1 MATPEDLE
9 RAIRVLNAQNLTP
22 EEQHKRQLEYIK
34 QGQIASGRAKGG
46 VWDALGALSD
56 SFQSSFVSA
65 FAGDAKTLDYM
76 FDSDITKSAEE
87 NLRNIAEGINR
98 EKSARAQIAS
108 QKKFIEEE
116 KVTPYHTERSLGDAW
131 SDIYSYVD
139 LAGSGAGSIA
149 AMMVSGFGLKT
160 VAKAGLKQMLKKGM
174 KREAD
179 RLQKMNKEWGYE
191 KAQEE
196 AQKSLIDKVKKY
208 DSALGMASYGTA
220 ETAIVSGSVG
230 QSIEEEIMR
239 APVEILNE
247 SPYFKEMY
255 WELRDANPDL
265 SQDTI
270 HNLARTKLAREAG
283 IEGAKTVAIPSFM
296 LGSVAGKFIEDAIT
310 GRLSQSVVRNFAT
323 LEAVEL
329 PAEAAQ
335 GATEQFVQN
344 KIYKEYAD
352 KSRDVWEDVADA
364 AVREGLGVGLGVAPL
379 SAVGAVSAAS
389 RAKAEAEG
397 ADVGAAPDL
406 AVTEE
411 AGVEDDLSDIG
422 EMEPEDPGGP
432 PAGPGVVTDEQAAA
446 ATEGEVDVEPDLVEQ
461 GIAEAEAEERTPD
474 QPKPETTG
482 VKPPETE
489 VGPRAPETEPVAPT
503 DTGTEAGP
511 RAPAAAEQAVEEV
524 EQAVPEFE
532 RGGPEQITPIQE
544 AQANLMDITD
554 NVLPVAVGIASPQ
567 QSIDPADASGVAT
580 EVADMPRQDLNKTGK
595 AVGLKTAKS
604 RKNLEGAARAASL
617 IAKTNP
623 DTASDELVNSQLRAA
638 DQILKDP
645 PKQPANDPRAR
656 LKKVQRQMAENAR
669 DAVNLQRARERIES
683 AVERGEFGLQ
693 DFLDLPVEQRLAFGD
708 IGRAIRRKNM
718 FEGTTDEDIE
728 RMVEEI
734 GEEEVPTPTE
744 TEAGPRTPEPERP
757 AEPEPEP
764 TEEVQPEEEATTPE
778 PTETEA
784 GPRAPEPAPEE
795 VTTPEPTEEVQPEE
809 EAKKD
814 EPTAEIIPE
823 KEEPVEHESVD
834 PIRQFLSEAT
844 AKDRVMISGTRMNG
858 QPAKTRTITFEEGAD
873 GEYKFSEGKK
883 KHAVRMH
890 NGRMTLFAGGRV
902 KTMIIDSVAEAP
914 KSRKVVADKEGNIN
928 GTLRR
933 LWQLFAK
940 QKATPTEA
948 DLLIKKIEKAVSKGE
963 HVKAVD
969 IPADATPG
977 TRRMVNYLMSNVPTF
992 FEWAGPMA
1000 GGGRSDWQYSFKEA
1014 LKKVINGEPIKRS
1027 RLETVEEIQDLVST
1041 YTGLMQDM
1049 RDLFNGAK
1057 NVDEVLDRYVT
1068 HEFSRSEWKDEL
1080 DAAKE
1085 GNRNRLYNR
1094 RIGYLEDSWHEQYT
1108 GLMPTQKLGADA
1120 VWRQAKSFRSQENI
1134 TEDGLNFKRERF
1146 DLAMLAAA
1154 RSGFPDWRKGKDVT
1168 GQQILDTF
1176 GFANITYGEYVGSTA
1191 EEGKISEAQLYRN
1204 MVYDAFMDLSYITG
1218 IDASAMGHNIW
1229 LSVGALGQ
1237 GKKFAAFYSN
1247 GWTAID
1253 LRDDN
1258 AEDMK
1263 EILDDNRVSY
1273 SADEDINSLRNKVQ
1287 KVLKRKNAKVTQV
1300 KVLHFNRTTGDGTL
1314 AHEWAHSLD
1323 YRLPGMARG
1332 ASEELKNK
1340 MSLSSAYQVVRDLI
1354 NDFIKATD
1362 TDISEEQRE
1371 RNLRS
1376 EITNTLNWNEYRFR
1390 TETDYYKNA
1399 KAIKPADYWA
1409 NDKELF
1415 ARAVEARIYDYMSAN
1430 DEFNPF
1436 LQGNQPAEG
1445 TGQNPFTGYAGT
1457 PYPEGEERHHFNEM
1471 LDNIF
1476 AGLSVDTEGNIVDE
1490 ADRSK
1495 FGTNAQFNVMKQGIL
1510 DSLDDMIA
1518 QAAEDRLDFQ
1528 LALQDDSV
1536 DDGLDAEIKKLTD
1549 ADIENLVNS
1558 SEPDPDTRKP
1568 KKKPKVKKGPKKP
1581 GTGATGPAEPKTV
1594 SKRDKA
1600 KGIFEDNG
1608 IDPGIADR
1616 LFDIMDGKKP
1626 PEDPDD
1632 GDPDVRFSL
1641 DDNPDVNPELY
1652 EALIKEFSAA
1662 YHDQKMQGSHSP
1674 SDLIRVIK
1682 AAVGNDKRF
1691 NPYLIQFMKEV
1702 KNGTLDY
1709 TQHLDSDR
1717 ARAYS
1722 DAKGNADRESP
1733 ATVDDREGVGADDR
1747 KEDAGRAGD
1756 GAEPGATDGE
1766 IRDRDAGGTEQ
1777 YERDVEF
1784 AQLTPTE
1791 QAERLFQETGLES
1804 SSVESL
1810 PRAVVESTQSQVN
1823 RKPTSPPGEHEVE
1836 YSAPVSQAENQYLA
1850 MQSLQETI
1858 GQNIDDWLTGELEY
1872 KSVDGMREALMSL
1885 QVEGAAAAVWQ
1896 MQQGKSVIIGDQ
1908 TGVGKGRQ
1916 AAAVIRWA
1924 ERKGKVPIFITQ
1936 KPALYTDMYN
1946 ELLDMDSDFIKP
1958 YLSGSGQGIK
1968 QKKEKETDPDVW
1980 LFRNANTDKLNAE
1993 IAKSGTL
2000 PGESNAMFT
2009 TYDQLKSPKRRAA
2022 VDKLIENG
2030 NAVLIMD
2037 ESHEAAGPGSGIN
2050 EYLSN
2055 AIPQSDGSMFLS
2067 ATFAKRPEHLAFYF
2081 NTDLSDA
2088 VDNMAQLIEA
2098 LRNGGTQ
2105 LQEVMSQALT
2115 RGGQLFNRQISYEGI
2130 EIKTKFD
2137 KSNEARDREYADSIT
2152 EYVRELIEKNFKVV
2166 EDLEENFSDPMQ
2178 VANRLYANKQ
2188 IDDETFA
2195 QIQEQYQEDMLASK
2209 RSEKKLSVNYT
2220 PINNIIHN
2228 LMGNLMVAAKAD
2240 GAVNEILTALR
2251 NDQKPIIGLDKTNAA
2266 ILEQYRRANDLD
2278 AGADVSDFN
2287 WATMIELYGDKTYNV
2302 SISFKG
2308 RDNWEAKGNVNST
2321 DVDNQGLVE
2330 ELNTVVEDAKEALAF
2345 IDLPLSPIDY
2355 IIQTAEARA
2364 KKELGRTIKLGEVT
2378 GRQNGGFGIDYTG
2391 KKPKLMRLPKT
2402 NPVDTVESFNGG
2414 TNENPITDGLDG
2426 LLINRSGSTG
2436 ISAHSSVKHG
2446 DQRERHMIIIEPA
2459 PDINIFQQMLGR
2471 IFRTGMAPKADGSQT
2486 MPYYTLLG
2494 SSIPADVRNIAVTNQ
2509 KMESLN
2515 AQTSS
2520 NKEGTAGIDVVD
2532 FINKYGD
2539 EVVEKWIDKNRIFSD
2554 LYPGWASKKAENKL
2568 AYWASARI
2576 GMMPFSVQEEFFQQV
2591 TDGYIAYIAELD
2603 DRGENDL
2610 KQTSHNWRAIP
2621 REEIK
2626 LAEKIG
2632 DGGGFKSG
2640 SYLVRWV
2647 IEKEFKPLRGE
2658 QVQELVNERKAEVKP
2673 SPEAVGEMLA
2683 RVQELDESNQ
2693 ERISKVADLTPD
2705 AMSIYNAAMD
2715 YLTGA
2720 ADEFPTRFDG
2730 LLAEMQSPQMIENAK
2745 NQNRKGQ
2752 LEAAIGAV
2760 KSVYNKARS
2769 KRTFKEMTEK
2779 FQTGH
2784 IVAYPDKSSEKIIN
2798 GTIINMYW
2806 DSQREDPHGLGNI
2819 HVEIALTGG
2828 GKARMNTNM
2837 ATLNNLEVDTVSGK
2851 KKFSVVDSSPDLD
2864 EYVKYHETLGDTSAT
2879 GEAWIA
2885 IGNPLLAASELN
2897 QRGSYVR
2904 FTDYKGRTL
2913 QGIKIPDTIVE
2924 KEGIEATY
2932 KGNVEIPSGEVIVNF
2947 FKDNYFGDF
2956 PTERGFA
2963 TRYGTTRITVDK
2975 QDSSKITVRF
2985 RNSDGLEKFND
2996 ENLQRILKETGIAT
3010 NTDDNFSWFTVPRVD
3025 AEPLL
3030 NEVMRRSRF
3039 VVSAGDKVW
3048 LKDYMTLPEPIQ
3060 AQDSTAVPYTEAQT
3074 IEYEG
3079 GMTATRGTYKV
3090 KHKGFYITGIPESKV
3105 SQINPLSVKMRNEE
3119 GGYFFFENMF
3129 EPGGKV
3135 EKVIGTPITSS
3146 KSSGTSF
3153 ALGGIARGT
3162 KAAQV
3167 EEVLKG
3173 LGTKLKGLTNVVQS
3187 ENDLP
3192 ADVKAKIRTR
3202 KLYGRVR
3209 GVYHKGKIYI
3219 VADNLYTPE
3228 QAEAVFLHE
3237 AIGHLGLRQLLGKEL
3252 NALLNRVAMRYPQEM
3267 KAIAKRYNINLK
3279 TKSGRMEAAE
3289 ELLAHIA
3296 EQNLNPSLIQRL
3308 INLMQK
3314 FLRSIGFQMPVTK
3327 SEIVSLLQ
3335 KARETV
3341 EQEGFNTESALDTG
3355 DARFSVKPSTMDK
3368 DVKKTPDETVMQ
3380 AIRDGQPVDAAFR
3393 AIWNVA
3399 EATQLPKLVRMT
3411 SAASLRGAS
3420 NFYGQHMKWSHPFFQ
3435 HMAKGLIDRYGLDEE
3450 FRKLEVRVGAK
3461 ASEIVGE
3468 MMDIINNL
3476 QALAKTEKEYTE
3488 LTEILVNEAPTTE
3501 EWESISEPIRKR
3513 VEELGQEAVDYGLI
3527 SQEAYDE
3534 HKGAYLHRVYM
3545 KYENDKSGMQKWAEK
3560 LIGSRKPRI
3569 QGDQTIQRGLI
3580 VGVPIK
3586 RLLNEIGI
3594 EREDL
3599 IKDGQGVTIYAL
3611 EKIGD
3616 NGQKVIRRT
3625 FSLGKPVKPD
3635 DTYNVMQYKVRYVK
3649 GDTVRIHRDWTKDE
3663 RKAMGEITDAR
3674 YVLGK
3679 TFALFSKDLSNGMF
3693 FKEISENPAWTWDG
3707 EEAPDDFAEGQ
3718 EALRLGIATG
3728 YEWVKVPTTRVH
3740 PKSRTPRYGALAGKY
3755 VRAEIFQHLNQLQKM
3770 QQPSFWKSIMTQFK
3784 LNKTAR
3790 NPVVHFNNIMSNLV
3804 LMDMADVRMSDLWM
3818 AIKEIRNKGPMYQ
3831 EAMKHGAFGSSFAEK
3846 DLQNDV
3852 LDKLLDDLQGVVGVK
3867 PVGMEDVFRSMDKL
3881 PMNKQIAFMMKISD
3895 ALWNGFDVKGR
3906 KVGARQFD
3914 KMMLNMYQTEDE
3926 WFRMATYLRRRG
3938 QGMDAA
3944 EAGISA
3950 RDQFLNYDITA
3961 PWINAAKAVALPF
3974 ISYTYRAVPIVARS
3988 MMNRPWKMAKYF
4000 TIAYAINAIGYALS
4014 GGDEEKERKSLRD
4027 EVSGRLWIGTER
4039 LLRMPWN
4046 DEKGNPYFWD
4056 VRRLIPVG
4064 DVFDL
4069 NQHHAALPIVPAP
4082 LFPSGPAML
4091 LPEFLLNKTSFFGE
4105 QIVDW
4110 EADDGVIATEKTFN
4124 WLWKAYGPSAP
4135 WIPYSYYADK
4145 IMIAGRGGRDR
4156 LGREYS
4162 IPEALASSVGVK
4174 LARHDVSYGMA
4185 LKALE
4190 IERKVKAIRHHL
4202 NFLEKDYWQG
4212 KVQKSTYDGLK
4223 ARYIKQLKRHEE
4235 KAKELFG
4242 GG

>member
-1 MATPEDLE
+1 MAIDLDDAV
-9 RAIRVLNAQNLTP
+9 RALNAQNLTP
-22 EEQHKRQLEYIK
+22 AERHRKQLEYIK
-34 QGQIASGRAKGG
+34 AGQIASGTAKGG

-76 FDSDITKSAEE
+76 FDSDITKDAEE
-87 NLRNIAEGINR
+87 SLRNIAEGINR
-98 EKSARAQIAS
+98 EKSARAQIAA

-239 APVEILNE
+239 APAEILNE
-247 SPYFKEMY
+247 SPRFKEMY

-265 SQDTI
+265 KSDTV
-270 HNLARTKLAREAG
+270 HNLTRTKLAREAG

-296 LGSVAGKFIEDAIT
+296 LGSVAGKYIEDAIA

-323 LEAVEL
+323 LEAIEL
-329 PAEAAQ
+329 PTEAAQ
-335 GATEQFVQN
+335 GATEQYVQN

-352 KSRDVWEDVADA
+352 QSRDVWEDVAEA

-379 SAVGAVSAAS
+379 SAVGAVSAAN
-389 RAKAEAEG
+389 REKAKAQG
-397 ADVGAAPDL
+397 TDPGAAPDL

-411 AGVEDDLSDIG
+411 AGVEDDLSDVM
-422 EMEPEDPGGP
+422 EMEPDT
-432 PAGPGVVTDEQAAA
+432 PAGTDTVTDDQAAA
-446 ATEGEVDVEPDLVEQ
+446 ATEQEVDLDLDLDEQ
-461 GIAEAEAEERTPD
+461 AVAEMEAETRTPD

-482 VKPPETE
+482 VKEPETE
-489 VGPRAPETEPVAPT
+489 VGPRAPETEPVTPT

-524 EQAVPEFE
+524 EQVTPEAPAE
-532 RGGPEQITPIQE
+532 PTPVQVALTDLPETSDVATPI
-544 AQANLMDITD
+544 ATAIAT
-554 NVLPVAVGIASPQ
+554 PGVGATAA
-567 QSIDPADASGVAT
+567 DPSGVAVP
-580 EVADMPRQDLNKTGK
+580 VADLSRQDLNKVGK

-617 IAKTNP
+617 IANTNV
-623 DTASDELVNSQLRAA
+623 DEASPELVDSQLRAA
-638 DQILKDP
+638 DQILRDP
-645 PKQPANDPRAR
+645 PKTPADNPPQR
-656 LKKVQRQMAENAR
+656 LKKVQQQLAENAR
-669 DAVNLQRARERIES
+669 DAANLQARREEIE
-683 AVERGEFGLQ
+683 AGVEAGTFGLQ
-693 DFLDLPVEQRLAFGD
+693 DFLDLPPAERLAFGD

-728 RMVEEI
+728 RMVEEM
-734 GEEEVPTPTE
+734 GEEEVPEPTE
-744 TEAGPRTPEPERP
+744 TEAGPRAPEPERP

-764 TEEVQPEEEATTPE
+764 TEEVQPEEEVTTPE

-784 GPRAPEPAPEE
+784 GPRAPEPTPEE
-795 VTTPEPTEEVQPEE
+795 VTTPEPTEEVQ
-809 EAKKD
+809 KD
-814 EPTAEIIPE
+814 EPTSEIVPE

-834 PIRQFLSEAT
+834 AIREFFAKAEA
-844 AKDRVMISGTRMNG
+844 KERVMLSGTRMNG
-858 QPAKTRTITFEEGAD
+858 QPAKTRTVTFEEGAD
-873 GEYKFSEGKK
+873 GEYKLSEGKK
-883 KHAVRMH
+883 RHVVKMH

-902 KTMIIDSVAEAP
+902 KTMIIDSAATAP
-914 KSRKVVADKEGNIN
+914 KTRKVVADKEGNIN

-963 HVKAVD
+963 HIKAVD

-1000 GGGRSDWQYSFKEA
+1000 GGGRADWQYSFKDA
-1014 LKKVINGEPIKRS
+1014 LKKVINGEPMQRS
-1027 RLETVEEIQDLVST
+1027 KLTTVEEIQDLVST
-1041 YTGLMQDM
+1041 YTGLMQEM

-1057 NVDEVLDRYVT
+1057 TVDEVQDRYVA
-1068 HEFSRSEWKDEL
+1068 HEFDAQQYKSEVKD
-1080 DAAKE
+1080 AKE
-1085 GNRNRLYNR
+1085 NGRQQIYER
-1094 RIGYLEDSWHEQYT
+1094 RIDYQDDSWAKQYT
-1108 GLMPTQKLGADA
+1108 NLLPRRKLGANA
-1120 VWRQAKSFRSQENI
+1120 TFKQARSLRAQENI

-1146 DLAMLAAA
+1146 DLAMLNEM

-1218 IDASAMGHNIW
+1218 IEARAMGHNIW

-1273 SADEDINSLRNKVQ
+1273 GEDEDINSLRNKVQ
-1287 KVLKRKNAKVTQV
+1287 KVIKRKNAKVAQV

-1332 ASEELKNK
+1332 ASQELKNK
-1340 MSLSSAYQVVRDLI
+1340 MSLSSAYQVVRELI
-1354 NDFIKATD
+1354 NDFVKDTD
-1362 TDISEEQRE
+1362 TDMSEEQRE
-1371 RNLRS
+1371 QQLRS

-1390 TETDYYKNA
+1390 TETSYYQNA

-1476 AGLSVDTEGNIVDE
+1476 AGLSVDEDGNIEDK

-1528 LALQDDSV
+1528 LALQDESV
-1536 DDGLDAEIKKLTD
+1536 DDGLDAEMKKLTD

-1568 KKKPKVKKGPKKP
+1568 KKKPKIKRGPKEP

-1594 SKRDKA
+1594 NKRDKA
-1600 KGIFEDNG
+1600 KGVFEDNG
-1608 IDPGIADR
+1608 IDPGLADD
-1616 LFDIMDGKKP
+1616 LFDIMEGKSP
-1626 PEDPDD
+1626 LDDDP
-1632 GDPDVRFSL
+1632 DPDVRFSV
-1641 DDNPDVNPELY
+1641 DEGEPGVDPAVY
-1652 EALIKEFSAA
+1652 EKLVKKFSAI
-1662 YHDQKMQGSHSP
+1662 YHDQKMQGTHSP
-1674 SDLIRVIK
+1674 ADFIKVVK
-1682 AAVGNDKRF
+1682 AATGNDKRF
-1691 NPYLIQFMKEV
+1691 NPYLIQFVKEI
-1702 KNGTLDY
+1702 KNGTIDY
-1709 TQHLDSDR
+1709 TQYLDSDR
-1717 ARAYS
+1717 AGAYAS
-1722 DAKGNADRESP
+1722 AKGNADRESP
-1733 ATVDDREGVGADDR
+1733 ATADDREGVGADDR
-1747 KEDAGRAGD
+1747 AEDAVGTGD
-1756 GAEPGATDGE
+1756 GAEPGVTDGE
-1766 IRDRDAGGTEQ
+1766 ARDRRAGGTDQ

-1784 AQLTPTE
+1784 AQLTPAE

-1804 SSVESL
+1804 SAVESL
-1810 PRAVVESTQSQVN
+1810 PRAVVESTKAQVN
-1823 RKPTSPPGEHEVE
+1823 RKPTSPPGEYEVE

-1850 MQSLQETI
+1850 MQSLQEEL
-1858 GQNIDDWLTGELEY
+1858 GVPIDNYLAEQLEY
-1872 KSVDGMREALMSL
+1872 KSVDQMREALMSL
-1885 QVEGAAAAVWQ
+1885 QVEAAAAAIYQ
-1896 MQQGKSVIIGDQ
+1896 INQGKSVIIGDQ

-1924 ERKGKVPIFITQ
+1924 ERHGKVPVFITQ
-1936 KPALYTDMYN
+1936 KAALYTDMYN
-1946 ELLDMDSDFIKP
+1946 DLQESGTDFIKP
-1958 YLSGSGQGIK
+1958 YLTGSNQGIK
-1968 QKKEKETDPDVW
+1968 KKKKDESAPDEW
-1980 LFRNANTDKLNAE
+1980 MFKQSNTDKSNAE

-2000 PGESNAMFT
+2000 PGDSNAMFT
-2009 TYDQLKSPKRRAA
+2009 TYDQLKSDKRRKALNA
-2022 VDKLIENG
+2022 LVEGG

-2055 AIPQSDGSMFLS
+2055 LIPDADGAMFLS

-2098 LRNGGTQ
+2098 LKNGGTQ

-2115 RGGQLFNRQISYEGI
+2115 RGGQLFRREISYEGI

-2137 KSNEARDREYADSIT
+2137 KANEARDREYADSIT
-2152 EYVRELIEKNFKVV
+2152 GYVRDLIETNFKVV
-2166 EDLEENFSDPMQ
+2166 EDLEKNFSDPMQ
-2178 VANRLYANKQ
+2178 VANRLFQNGD
-2188 IDDETFA
+2188 IDQETLDIIA
-2195 QIQEQYQEDMLASK
+2195 DQYKDDILATK

-2240 GAVNEILTALR
+2240 GAVNEILSAIR
-2251 NDQKPIIGLDKTNAA
+2251 NDMKPIIGLDKTNAS

-2287 WATMIELYGDKTYNV
+2287 WATMIKLYADKSYNV

-2308 RDNWEAKGNVNST
+2308 RDNWEAKGAVNST
-2321 DVDNQGLVE
+2321 DVDDQGLVE
-2330 ELNTVVEDAKEALAF
+2330 ELNTVVDDAKQGLAYV
-2345 IDLPLSPIDY
+2345 DLPLSPIDY
-2355 IIQTAEARA
+2355 IMQTAEARA
-2364 KKELGRTIKLGEVT
+2364 KKELGRTIKLDEVT
-2378 GRQNGGFGIDYTG
+2378 GRQNGGFGIDYTSA
-2391 KKPKLMRLPKT
+2391 KPKLKRLPKQ
-2402 NPVDTVESFNGG
+2402 NPVDIVESFNGG
-2414 TNENPITDGLDG
+2414 TSENPIKGGLDG
-2426 LLINRSGSTG
+2426 LIINRSGSTG

-2446 DQRERHMIIIEPA
+2446 DQRERHMIVAEPA
-2459 PDINIFQQMLGR
+2459 PDINVFLQMLGR
-2471 IFRTGMAPKADGSQT
+2471 IYRTGMAPKDNGAQT

-2494 SSIPADVRNIAVTNQ
+2494 SSIPADVRNIAMTNA

-2515 AQTSS
+2515 AQTSA
-2520 NKEGTAGIDVVD
+2520 NKEGVTSIDVVD

-2539 EVVEKWIDKNRIFSD
+2539 EVVKKWIEANPIFSD
-2554 LYPGWASKKAENKL
+2554 LYPNWAEKLKENKL

-2576 GMMPFSVQEEFFQQV
+2576 GFLPFSVQEEFFETV
-2591 TDGYIAYIAELD
+2591 TDNYLAYIEELNQ
-2603 DRGENDL
+2603 RGENDL
-2610 KQTSHNWRAIP
+2610 AQTSHNWRAIP

-2658 QVQELVNERKAEVKP
+2658 QVQELVNENKAEVKP
-2673 SPEAVGEMLA
+2673 PPEDVSEMVT
-2683 RVQELDESNQ
+2683 RIQELDESNQ
-2693 ERISKVADLTPD
+2693 ERINKAADLAPE
-2705 AMSIYNAAMD
+2705 AMGVYQAALK
-2715 YLTGA
+2715 YLTGE

-2730 LLAEMQSPQMIENAK
+2730 MFKEMQSPDLIEKAK
-2745 NQNRKGQ
+2745 QDNRKGQ
-2752 LEAAIGAV
+2752 LESAIGAV
-2760 KSVYNKARS
+2760 KIAYNKARS
-2769 KRTFKEMTEK
+2769 KRTFLEMTEK
-2779 FQTGH
+2779 FQVGH
-2784 IVAYPDKSSEKIIN
+2784 IVAYPDKSSEKTVN
-2798 GTIINMYW
+2798 ATIINMYW
-2806 DSQREDPHGLGNI
+2806 DSKREDPHGLGNI
-2819 HVEIALTGG
+2819 QVELALTGG
-2828 GKARMNTNM
+2828 GKARMSSNM

-2851 KKFSVVDSSPDLD
+2851 RGFDVVNATPDLD

-2885 IGNPLLAASELN
+2885 VGNPLLAASELN

-2924 KEGIEATY
+2924 KEGIESTY
-2932 KGNVEIPSGEVIVNF
+2932 KGNVEIPNADIMVNF

-2975 QDSSKITVRF
+2975 QDNKMITVRF
-2985 RNSDGLEKFND
+2985 RNSDGMEKFND
-2996 ENLQRILKETGIAT
+2996 ETLQTILKKGGIAT
-3010 NTDDNFSWFTVPRVD
+3010 NTDDNFSWFTVPRTD
-3025 AEPLL
+3025 AAPYLT
-3030 NEVMRRSRF
+3030 EVMRRSRF
-3039 VVSAGDKVW
+3039 VVSAGDKIW
-3048 LKDYMTLPEPIQ
+3048 LKDYMTLPEPLQ
-3060 AQDSTAVPYTEAQT
+3060 AQDSTAVPYTEADT

-3079 GMTATRGTYKV
+3079 GVTATRGKYTSAAGKTFN
-3090 KHKGFYITGIPESKV
+3090 GFYLSGIAEDKV
-3105 SQINPLSVKMRNEE
+3105 SRINRLSTKMRNDE
-3119 GGYFFFENMF
+3119 GGFFVFEDKF
-3129 EPGGKV
+3129 APGKEA
-3135 EKVIGTPITSS
+3135 EKVLGSPLTIS

-3153 ALGGIARGT
+3153 SLGGIARGT
-3162 KAAQV
+3162 KKAQV

-3173 LGTKLKGLTNVVQS
+3173 LGTKLRGLTSVVQS

-3192 ADVKAKIRTR
+3192 ADIKSKIRTR

-3209 GVYHKGKIYI
+3209 GVYHKGRIYI
-3219 VADNLYTPE
+3219 VSDNLYTPE

-3252 NALLNRVAMRYPQEM
+3252 NSLLNRVAMRYPAEM
-3267 KAIAKRYNINLK
+3267 KAIAQRYNINLN

-3314 FLRSIGFQMPVTK
+3314 FLRSIGFNMPITK

-3341 EQEGFNTESALDTG
+3341 EQDGFSTEVALDTG
-3355 DARFSVKPSTMDK
+3355 DARFSVKPSTMDA

-3380 AIRDGQPVDAAFR
+3380 ALRDGQPVDAAFR

-3411 SAASLRGAS
+3411 SAASLRGAM
-3420 NFYGQHMKWSHPFFQ
+3420 NFYGQRMKWAKPFVD

-3450 FRKLEVRVGAK
+3450 FRKLEVQVYAK
-3461 ASEIVGE
+3461 EAEIVNE
-3468 MMDIINNL
+3468 VRDIIN
-3476 QALAKTEKEYTE
+3476 E
-3488 LTEILVNEAPTTE
+3488 LEMQNITQEESNELYEILTNEAPTTE
-3501 EWESISEPIRKR
+3501 QWEGISEPIRKR
-3513 VEELGQEAVDYGLI
+3513 IEELGQEAVDYGLI

-3545 KYENDKSGMQKWAEK
+3545 KYEKDKSGMEKWAEK
-3560 LIGSRKPRI
+3560 LVGSRKPRI
-3569 QGDQTIQRGLI
+3569 QGDETIQRGLI

-3586 RLLNEIGI
+3586 RLLSEIGI
-3594 EREDL
+3594 ERGDL
-3599 IKDGQGVTIYAL
+3599 IKDGKGVTIYAL
-3611 EKIGD
+3611 EKMSD
-3616 NGQKVIRRT
+3616 NGAKVVRRT

-3635 DTYNVMQYKVRYVK
+3635 DSYNVMEYKVRFVK
-3649 GDTVRIHRDWTKDE
+3649 GDTVRIHRDWTKEE

-3679 TFALFSKDLSNGMF
+3679 TFGLFAKDLSNGMF
-3693 FKEISENPAWTWDG
+3693 FQEIAANPAWTWDG
-3707 EEAPDDFAEGQ
+3707 EGEPDDYADGQ

-3740 PKSRTPRYGALAGKY
+3740 PKSRTPRYGALAGKF
-3755 VRAEIFQHLNQLQKM
+3755 VRAEIYQHLNQIQKM
-3770 QQPSFWKSIMTQFK
+3770 QVPGFWKSIMTQFK

-3818 AIKEIRNKGPMYQ
+3818 GIRELQKKGPLYE
-3831 EAMKHGAFGSSFAEK
+3831 EARQHGAFGASFAERE
-3846 DLQNDV
+3846 LQNDV
-3852 LDKLLDDLQGVVGVK
+3852 LDKLLDDLQGIAGAK
-3867 PVGMEDVFRSMDKL
+3867 PVGLEDVFRSMDNL
-3881 PMNKQIAFMMKISD
+3881 PMNKQIAFMMKIAD
-3895 ALWNGFDVKGR
+3895 AAWNGFDVKGR
-3906 KVGARQFD
+3906 KVGLRQFD
-3914 KMMLNMYQTEDE
+3914 KKMLDYYQNEDM
-3926 WFRMATYLRRRG
+3926 WFRMATYIRRRG
-3938 QGMDAA
+3938 QGMDPA

-3961 PWINAAKAVALPF
+3961 PWINAAKAYALPF

-4014 GGDEEKERKSLRD
+4014 GGDEDRERKSLRD

-4069 NQHHAALPIVPAP
+4069 NQYHAALPIIPAP
-4082 LFPSGPAML
+4082 LMPSGPLSMFF
-4091 LPEFLLNKTSFFGE
+4091 EFALNKTSFFGE

-4110 EADDGVIATEKTFN
+4110 EADDGVIATQKTFD
-4124 WLWKAYGPSAP
+4124 WLWKSYGPSAP

-4145 IMIAGRGGRDR
+4145 LMIAGRGGRDR

-4162 IPEALASSVGVK
+4162 IPEALASSVGIK

-4212 KVQKSTYDGLK
+4212 KIQKSTYEGLK
-4223 ARYIKQLKRHEE
+4223 NRYIRQLQRHEE